1 MATPMMASTTITT
14 AAQNSG
20 VSGMKIIRMATCS
33 FERLVVTLVRQR
45 LDKRLCEL
53 VGGAPVQRLVD
64 HQPEP
69 REVLAGGAAQYAP
82 GLQRRAV
89 LRALTLFPARLDV
102 VFGGG
107 WAGRGPSRAGTAVP
121 SPAGGPARAPPP
133 RLSCT
138 AKRALPGGAAP
149 PPRRATLGESLPKRA
164 SAPPPLLRSPP
175 AARRG

>member
-69 REVLAGGAAQYAP
+69 REVLAGGADQYAP
-82 GLQRRAV
+82 GLQRRLV
-89 LRALTLFPARLDV
+89 LRALNLFHVQFDEVGAVRDRLDAETRV
-102 VFGGG
+102 LLQPGEQRLRHRHRLLV
-107 WAGRGPSRAGTAVP
+107 PLKEAV
-121 SPAGGPARAPPP
+121 
-133 RLSCT
+133 
-138 AKRALPGGAAP
+138 
-149 PPRRATLGESLPKRA
+149 
-164 SAPPPLLRSPP
+164 
-175 AARRG
+175 